1 MLLLWGK
8 YVRKYYARYLIF
20 FIIGVAS
27 LITVD
32 YFQLKVPEI
41 LGEIVDK
48 LQSSGSIDVS
58 SVWFKNIISQII
70 VIAVILFLGRVV
82 WRLSLFYASKKM
94 EEKIRLEMFEKA
106 EKLDIFYYQENKV
119 GNVMN
124 WFTNDLETLEEF
136 LGWGSLMMID
146 GVFLTIIAL
155 VKMFILNTPL
165 ALIALIPILLIAVWG
180 ALCEKYMGIKW
191 TSRQESNDDLYD
203 YSQESFT
210 GIRVIKAFVKENQ
223 QIRAFAKMAKKNAD
237 INVDFTRISVLFDVI
252 IEIIIA
258 AVAATILGFGG
269 WFVYGCINGAPIYI
283 AGKPVIIK
291 PGELIT
297 FTGYFFHLV
306 WPMIALG
313 QVVTM
318 LSKARSSY
326 RRIANFLDT
335 PETVIDSEDAIEFV
349 AKGNIEFKNFTYN
362 YPSQKKPT
370 LSNISLKINAGE
382 NIGIVGTVGSGKSTF
397 VNALVRLFNVNQ
409 GSLFIDDIDIMKIK
423 LSSLRENIA
432 LTPQDNFLF
441 SDTISNNIAFA
452 NVEMPHIL
460 VSEAAQ
466 FASVDKDIEEF
477 TNQYESVLGENG
489 HTVSGGQKQR
499 ISIARAYVKN
509 APILILDDSVSA
521 VDMRTEKEIL
531 HSIREKRKGKT
542 TLVVAS
548 RISTVME
555 MDKIIILNNG
565 TLEAFD
571 TPQNL
576 LKISKTFSRMHYLQ
590 QLEEEIEK

>member
-8 YVRKYYARYLIF
+8 YVRKYYLRYLIF
-20 FIIGVAS
+20 FILGVAA

-32 YFQLKVPEI
+32 YFQLEVPEI
-41 LGEIVDK
+41 LGQIVDK
-48 LQSSGSIDVS
+48 LQSQGSIDVS
-58 SVWFKNIISQII
+58 GEWFTSLISRVV
-70 VIAVILFLGRVV
+70 VIAVILFAGRVI

-94 EEKIRLEMFEKA
+94 EEKIRLAMYEKA
-106 EKLDIFYYQENKV
+106 EKLDIFYYQDNKV

-146 GVFLTIIAL
+146 GVFLTVIAL
-155 VKMFILNTPL
+155 VKMFILNTAL
-165 ALIALIPILLIAVWG
+165 ALIALVPILLIAVWG

-191 TSRQESNDDLYD
+191 TARQESNDDLYD

-210 GIRVIKAFVKENQ
+210 GIRVIKAFVKETQ
-223 QIRAFAKMAKKNAD
+223 QIHAFSKMALKNAD
-237 INVDFTRISVLFDVI
+237 INVEFTKISVIFDVI
-252 IEIIIA
+252 IEVIIA

-269 WFVYGCINGAPIYI
+269 WFAYGCINGAPIYI
-283 AGKPVIIK
+283 AGKPILIK
-291 PGELIT
+291 TGELIT

-335 PETVIDSEDAIEFV
+335 PETLIDEENGLEIQ
-349 AKGNIEFKNFTYN
+349 AKGDIEFKDFSFTFPN
-362 YPSQKKPT
+362 QKSPSIKHIT
-370 LSNISLKINAGE
+370 LKINQGE
-382 NIGIVGTVGSGKSTF
+382 NVGIVGAVGCGKSTL
-397 VNALVRLFNVNQ
+397 VNTLVRLYNVEKNKI
-409 GSLFIDDIDIMKIK
+409 FIDGIDIMKIK
-423 LSSLRENIA
+423 IQSVRNNVAI
-432 LTPQDNFLF
+432 TPQDNFLF
-441 SDTISNNIAFA
+441 SDSIFNNIAFS
-452 NVEMPHIL
+452 NIDSSMDKVKK
-460 VSEAAQ
+460 AAQ
-466 FASVDKDIEEF
+466 FASVDEDIEQF
-477 TNQYESVLGENG
+477 SNKYDSVMGENG

-521 VDMRTEKEIL
+521 VDMKTEKSIL
-531 HSIREKRKGKT
+531 NSIKEERKSKT

-548 RISTVME
+548 RISTVMD
-555 MDKIIILNNG
+555 MDKIVILKDG
-565 TLEAFD
+565 ELEAFD
-571 TPQNL
+571 TPVNL
-576 LKISKTFSRMHYLQ
+576 LKTNKTFIRMHSLQ
-590 QLEEEIEK
+590 QLEEEMAK